1 VLPKRR
7 LFLLAFILAI
17 PLAAEKQRDWQ
28 TGKVLDTNRQRYFAG
43 TVGNSNT
50 NGTVDSSGNY
60 HGNSSGGE
68 TAVYR
73 VFETF
78 VIEGDKYVYLAQE
91 RLRWRWSKA
100 ANVTVNGPVKYAVEK
115 RKLYLMDEDGKEH
128 EMEVVKKT
136 GLCKLPGDATNP
148 CNADAA
154 VEADPKA
161 VADQMGHTLDVNQ
174 NTYTS
179 SRRNPEGCI
188 LLKS

>member
-1 VLPKRR
+1 MAASRKLVLFALMVAL
-7 LFLLAFILAI
+7 LFGS
-17 PLAAEKQRDWQ
+17 PKQRDWQ

-78 VIEGDKYVYLAQE
+78 VIEGEQYVYLAQE
-91 RLRWRWSKA
+91 RLRWRWSRP

-115 RKLYLMDEDGKEH
+115 RKLYVMDEDNKEH
-128 EMEVVKKT
+128 EMEIVKKT
-136 GLCKLPGDATNP
+136 LRLPD
-148 CNADAA
+148 
-154 VEADPKA
+154 EK
-161 VADQMGHTLDVNQ
+161 
-174 NTYTS
+174 
-179 SRRNPEGCI
+179 
-188 LLKS
+188 K